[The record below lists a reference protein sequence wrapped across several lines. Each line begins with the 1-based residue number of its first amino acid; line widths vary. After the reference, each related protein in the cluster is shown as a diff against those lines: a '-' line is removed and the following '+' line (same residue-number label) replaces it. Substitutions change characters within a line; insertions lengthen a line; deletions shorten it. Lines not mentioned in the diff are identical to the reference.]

1 MHLFFL
7 LKRNYKLFYSNNLSC
22 FSFIFSIYFLFFL
35 FFGFVAYFSA
45 SSFSYAQNVRFSAIT
60 TAEGLSQNTIT
71 ALIQDKQGF
80 LWIGTPD
87 GLHRYD
93 GYSFVDYKHLPNDS
107 TSLINNSITSLAE
120 DKNGNIWVGTEK
132 GISKWIRSQNIFE
145 QVKFN
150 HTGAIPHQEIHS
162 LFKDNKDNIWVGSKE
177 GLSFYKDTKKEWIHF
192 AANNQ
197 KLALLKDLSISV
209 VTQDAKGSIW
219 VGSDSLGL
227 YRINLA
233 QTNEQVKHFDIKSG
247 LLDLRITS
255 LASDAIANV
264 LWIGTEKGLQ
274 ALHLEQLPNQ
284 QVEENNKNLFTSFLY
299 KSNDENSISENHI
312 TGLLVDKS
320 GDLWVGTA
328 SQGLNK
334 YLNSKTGFIRYQKD
348 VYNPFSLTDNT
359 GMKVLFQD
367 RTGVFWFGTAQ
378 GGLNKYD
385 PEKIKFRLYRSVND
399 IRANGIQDNNIT
411 CFYKDEEGKTWIGT
425 KKAGI
430 FRYNPNI
437 ANGWFTQYSR
447 YTHGMPSDDVTGI
460 TKDLYGTTWCSTR
473 DRGVGRFSYKNGNLT
488 IIQYKKH
495 WEGLPSSRISK
506 LFTDKKGEIWVL
518 TFEGD
523 LCKYNRSLNDFEVKV
538 EGEPN
543 LADNDIM
550 LSAKSTDKNTI
561 WVGTPTGAYLYDV
574 ATETIILDKRKDLKV
589 WVSAI
594 QEVGDS
600 SVWFSSSK
608 GLIRYLPKNDSLA
621 YFSRKDGLPT
631 DMLYS
636 VILGEDNNLWLS
648 TNKGVVRFSLKTLR
662 AKSYD
667 ETNGLQGQDFLAG
680 SYYESENGEL
690 FFGGK
695 DGYNAFFP
703 TEIKDDPLPPQLV
716 FTEIEIF
723 SKSLPF
729 IDFITRVENPLDSH
743 ILTADSLTLDYEKT
757 GFSLEFAALHF
768 SDPKK
773 NMYAYKMEGLD
784 EEWTYV
790 NSGRRFVNYPT
801 LPYGN
806 YVFRVKAA
814 NSDEVWNEEGIALYI
829 NVSTPVWERLWFR
842 ILGVFMIVG
851 VISTFYIA
859 RIRRSKNQQALLELQ
874 VKERTKE
881 LQEKNKNMTDS
892 LRYAET
898 IQKAILPT
906 ETDLKEYLP
915 EVFTVY
921 EPLDIVSGDFY
932 WFKPLGDIVYIA
944 VADCTGHGVPGA
956 FMSMIGSSLLSDMVQ
971 QNRTLKPCE
980 TLELL
985 NQKIRTSLSQ
995 QDNRNSDGMDIC
1007 FCKIN
1012 LKTHQVWFSGA
1023 KRPLYIT
1030 KKDGTFKEIKGDRKS
1045 IGGREREKDNAK
1057 EFTTTEIQLESGDM
1071 IYLTSDGYA
1080 DQPNSQGKKIGSLQL
1095 QHLLKNIASL
1105 PAQKQKQ
1112 ELTDMLNVHQGDT
1125 KQRDDIAIMGIRV

>member
-1 MHLFFL
+1 
-7 LKRNYKLFYSNNLSC
+7 LS
-22 FSFIFSIYFLFFL
+22 
-35 FFGFVAYFSA
+35 
-45 SSFSYAQNVRFSAIT
+45 
-60 TAEGLSQNTIT
+60 
-71 ALIQDKQGF
+71 
-80 LWIGTPD
+80 
-87 GLHRYD
+87 
-93 GYSFVDYKHLPNDS
+93 
-107 TSLINNSITSLAE
+107 
-120 DKNGNIWVGTEK
+120 
-132 GISKWIRSQNIFE
+132 
-145 QVKFN
+145 
-150 HTGAIPHQEIHS
+150 
-162 LFKDNKDNIWVGSKE
+162 
-177 GLSFYKDTKKEWIHF
+177 
-192 AANNQ
+192 
-197 KLALLKDLSISV
+197 
-209 VTQDAKGSIW
+209 
-219 VGSDSLGL
+219 
-227 YRINLA
+227 
-233 QTNEQVKHFDIKSG
+233 
-247 LLDLRITS
+247 
-255 LASDAIANV
+255 
-264 LWIGTEKGLQ
+264 
-274 ALHLEQLPNQ
+274 
-284 QVEENNKNLFTSFLY
+284 
-299 KSNDENSISENHI
+299 
-312 TGLLVDKS
+312 
-320 GDLWVGTA
+320 
-328 SQGLNK
+328 
-334 YLNSKTGFIRYQKD
+334 
-348 VYNPFSLTDNT
+348 DNT
-359 GMKVLFQD
+359 GIKVLFQD
-367 RTGVFWFGTAQ
+367 HTGVFWFGTAQ

-399 IRANGIQDNNIT
+399 LRKNGIQDNNIT
-411 CFYKDEEGKTWIGT
+411 CFYQDNEGKTWIGT

-430 FRYNPNI
+430 FRYSPNI

-447 YTHGMPSDDVTGI
+447 YSHGTPSDDITGI
-460 TKDLYGTTWCSTR
+460 TQDLYGTTWCSTR

-488 IIQYKKH
+488 IVQYKKH
-495 WEGLPSSRISK
+495 WEGLPSSRIAK
-506 LFTDKKGEIWVL
+506 LFTDKKGEVWVL

-523 LCKYNRSLNDFEVKV
+523 LCKYNRGLNDFEVKV
-538 EGEPN
+538 EGEPT
-543 LADNDIM
+543 LTDNEIM
-550 LSAKSTDKNTI
+550 LSVKSTDKNTI

-574 ATETIILDKRKDLKV
+574 ATETIILDKRAALKV

-594 QEVGDS
+594 EEVGDS

-608 GLIRYLPKNDSLA
+608 GLIRYLPKSDSLA

-631 DMLYS
+631 DMIYS
-636 VILGEDNNLWLS
+636 VILGDDKNLWLS
-648 TNKGVVRFSLKTLR
+648 TNKGISRFSLKTLK

-680 SYYESENGEL
+680 SYYKSDKGEL

-703 TEIKDDPLPPQLV
+703 AEIKDDVITPQLV

-729 IDFITRVENPLDSH
+729 IDFITRVENPLDSY

-773 NMYAYKMEGLD
+773 NAYAYKMEGLD

-829 NVSTPVWERLWFR
+829 NVSTPVWERIWFR
-842 ILGVFMIVG
+842 IVGVLMIVG
-851 VISTFYIA
+851 IISTFYIA
-859 RIRRSKNQQALLELQ
+859 RIRRSKNQQALLEIQ
-874 VKERTKE
+874 VKDRTKE
-881 LQEKNKNMTDS
+881 LQEKNEKMTDS

-906 ETDLKEYLP
+906 ETDLKEHLP
-915 EVFTVY
+915 EVFTIY
-921 EPLDIVSGDFY
+921 KPLDIVSGDFY
-932 WFKPLGDIVYIA
+932 WFKNLGDIVYIA

-985 NQKIRTSLSQ
+985 NVKIRTSLSQ

-1030 KKDGTFKEIKGDRKS
+1030 KTDGTFKEIKGDRKS

-1071 IYLTSDGYA
+1071 IYLTSDGYV
-1080 DQPNSQGKKIGSLQL
+1080 DQPNKDGKKIGSLEL
-1095 QHLLKNIASL
+1095 QHVLKNIGSL

-1112 ELTDMLNVHQGDT
+1112 ELTDMLAVHQGNT

>member
-1 MHLFFL
+1 MHFFFL
-7 LKRNYKLFYSNNLSC
+7 QKKNSRLFYFNNLFGYS
-22 FSFIFSIYFLFFL
+22 SAFLLQLL
-35 FFGFVAYFSA
+35 FVVYFSTFYF
-45 SSFSYAQNVRFSAIT
+45 SSSYAQGVRFSAMT

-71 ALIQDKQGF
+71 TLIQDNQGF

-93 GYSFVDYKHLPNDS
+93 GYSLIDYKHLPNDS
-107 TSLINNSITSLAE
+107 TSLVDNSITALCE
-120 DKNGNIWVGTEK
+120 DKNGDIWIGTEK
-132 GISKWIRSQNIFE
+132 GISKWIRNKNTFL
-145 QVKFN
+145 QVQFGE
-150 HTGAIPHQEIHS
+150 TGAIPHTKINS
-162 LFKDNKDNIWVGSKE
+162 LFKDNKDNIWVGSQE
-177 GLSFYKDTKKEWIHF
+177 GLSFYQDKKNEWVHF
-192 AANNQ
+192 ASNNQ
-197 KLALLKDLSISV
+197 KLSILKDLPISAIA
-209 VTQDAKGSIW
+209 QDTKGAMW

-227 YRINLA
+227 YRVALA
-233 QTNEQVKHFDIKSG
+233 QTNEQVKHFDLNDG
-247 LLDLRITS
+247 LLDNHVTS
-255 LASDAIANV
+255 LAIDATANV
-264 LWIGTEKGLQ
+264 IWIGTKKGLQ
-274 ALHLEQLPNQ
+274 ALHLDNLTNQ
-284 QVEENNKNLFTSFLY
+284 QATQEQKNDKSFTSFVH
-299 KSNDENSISENHI
+299 KSNDENSISDNHI
-312 TGLLVDKS
+312 TGLLIDKS
-320 GDLWVGTA
+320 GNLWVGTA

-334 YLNSKTGFIRYQKD
+334 YLNEKSGFLRFQKD
-348 VYNPFSLTDNT
+348 VYNPFSLSDNT
-359 GMKVLFQD
+359 GIKVLFQD

-399 IRANGIQDNNIT
+399 LRKNGIQDNNIT
-411 CFYKDEEGKTWIGT
+411 CFYKDDEGKTWIGT

-447 YTHGMPSDDVTGI
+447 YSHGMPSDDVTGI
-460 TKDLYGTTWCSTR
+460 TQDLYGTTWCSTR

-488 IIQYKKH
+488 IVQYKKH

-523 LCKYNRSLNDFEVKV
+523 LCKYNRSLNDFEVKI

-543 LADNDIM
+543 LTDNEIM
-550 LSAKSTDKNTI
+550 LSAKATDKNTI

-574 ATETIILDKRKDLKV
+574 ATEKIILDKRKDLKV

-594 QEVGDS
+594 EEVGEN

-608 GLIRYLPKNDSLA
+608 GLIRYYPKQDSLS

-631 DMLYS
+631 DMIYS
-636 VILGEDNNLWLS
+636 VILGEDKNLWLS
-648 TNKGVVRFSLKTLR
+648 TNKGISRFSLKTLT

-680 SYYESENGEL
+680 SYYESEKGEL

-729 IDFITRVENPLDSH
+729 IDFITRVENPLDSY

-806 YVFRVKAA
+806 YVFRVKAS

-851 VISTFYIA
+851 IISTFYIA
-859 RIRRSKNQQALLELQ
+859 KIRRSKNQQLYLETQ
-874 VKERTKE
+874 VAERTKE

-906 ETDLKEYLP
+906 ETDLKEHLP

-932 WFKPLGDIVYIA
+932 WFKNLGDIVYVA

-985 NQKIRTSLSQ
+985 NTKIRTSLSQ
-995 QDNRNSDGMDIC
+995 QDNRNTDGMDIC

-1030 KKDGTFKEIKGDRKS
+1030 KKDGVFKEIKGDRKS
-1045 IGGREREKDNAK
+1045 IGGRKREKDEK
-1057 EFTTTEIQLESGDM
+1057 VFTTTEIQLESGDM

-1080 DQPNSQGKKIGSLQL
+1080 DQPNSKGKKIGSLQL
-1095 QHLLKNIASL
+1095 QETLKNIASL

-1112 ELTDMLNVHQGDT
+1112 ELTDMLLVHQGDT

>member
-1 MHLFFL
+1 MHFFSL
-7 LKRNYKLFYSNNLSC
+7 QKRNCKLLNTNNL
-22 FSFIFSIYFLFFL
+22 FSFSTTTLHRFLFSL
-35 FFGFVAYFSA
+35 TFVVYFAA
-45 SSFSYAQNVRFSAIT
+45 SYFVSFSYAQDIRFSAIT

-93 GYSFVDYKHLPNDS
+93 GYSLVESKNLPNDS
-107 TSLINNSITSLAE
+107 TSLINNSVTALVE
-120 DKNGNIWVGTEK
+120 DKNGDIWVGTEK
-132 GISKWIRSQNIFE
+132 GISKWIRNQNTFE
-145 QVKFN
+145 QIKFN
-150 HTGAIPHQEIHS
+150 QIGAIPHTQIQS
-162 LFKDNKDNIWVGSKE
+162 LFKDDKNNIWVGSKE
-177 GLSFYKDTKKEWIHF
+177 GLSFYKDDKDEWIHF
-192 AANNQ
+192 ASNNQ
-197 KLALLKDLSISV
+197 KLVALKNLSVAAI
-209 VTQDAKGSIW
+209 TQDGKGNIW
-219 VGSDSLGL
+219 IGSDSLGL
-227 YRINLA
+227 YKIALA
-233 QTNEQVKHFDIKSG
+233 QTNEQVTHFDIKNG
-247 LLDLRITS
+247 LLDIHITS
-255 LASDAIANV
+255 LASDTTTNT
-264 LWIGTEKGLQ
+264 LWIGTIKGLQ
-274 ALHLEQLPNQ
+274 ALHLDEINNQ
-284 QVEENNKNLFTSFLY
+284 NEDNTKLFTSFINHQ
-299 KSNDENSISENHI
+299 NDIHSISGNHI
-312 TGLLVDKS
+312 TGLLVDRS
-320 GDLWVGTA
+320 GQLWVGTA
-328 SQGLNK
+328 SQGINK
-334 YLNSKTGFIRYQKD
+334 YLNTKAGFIRHQKD
-348 VYNPFSLTDNT
+348 VYNPFSLSDNT
-359 GMKVLFQD
+359 GIKVLFQD

-399 IRANGIQDNNIT
+399 LRQNGIQDNNIT
-411 CFYKDEEGKTWIGT
+411 CFFKDDEGKTWIGT

-430 FRYNPNI
+430 FRYNPKI

-447 YTHGMPSDDVTGI
+447 YSHGMPSDDVTGI
-460 TKDLYGTTWCSTR
+460 TQDLYGTTWCSTR

-495 WEGLPSSRISK
+495 WEGLPSSRIAK

-523 LCKYNRSLNDFEVKV
+523 LCKYSRALNDFEVKV

-543 LADNDIM
+543 LTDNEIM
-550 LSAKSTDKNTI
+550 LSAKSTNKNTI

-574 ATETIILDKRKDLKV
+574 TTEKIILDKRNDLKV
-589 WVSAI
+589 WVSSI
-594 QEVGDS
+594 EEIGDS

-608 GLIRYLPKNDSLA
+608 GLIRYLPQKDSLT
-621 YFSRKDGLPT
+621 YFSRKDGLTT
-631 DMLYS
+631 DMIYS
-636 VILGEDNNLWLS
+636 VVLGEDKNLWLS
-648 TNKGVVRFSLKTLR
+648 TNKGISRFSLKTLK

-680 SYYESENGEL
+680 SYYKSNEGEL

-703 TEIKDDPLPPQLV
+703 TEIKDDPLTPQIV
-716 FTEIEIF
+716 FTEIDIF

-729 IDFITRVENPLDSH
+729 IDFITRVENPLDSY

-773 NMYAYKMEGLD
+773 NAYAYKMEGLD

-790 NSGRRFVNYPT
+790 NAGRRFVNYPT

-814 NSDEVWNEEGIALYI
+814 NSDEVWNEEGTALYI

-842 ILGVFMIVG
+842 ILGILMIVG
-851 VISTFYIA
+851 IISAFYMA
-859 RIRRSKNQQALLELQ
+859 RIRRSKNQQKLLELQ
-874 VKERTKE
+874 VEERTKE

-892 LRYAET
+892 LRYAKT
-898 IQKAILPT
+898 IQTAILPP
-906 ETDLKEYLP
+906 ETDLKECLT

-921 EPLDIVSGDFY
+921 EPLEIVSGDFY
-932 WFKPLGDIVYIA
+932 WFKNIDNIVYIA

-956 FMSMIGSSLLSDMVQ
+956 FMSMIGSSILSDMVQ
-971 QNRTLKPCE
+971 QNKELKPCE

-1012 LKTHQVWFSGA
+1012 LKTNQVWFSGA

-1045 IGGREREKDNAK
+1045 IGGKKRANEK

-1080 DQPNSQGKKIGSLQL
+1080 DQPNQIGKKIGSLQL
-1095 QHLLKNIASL
+1095 QDLLKNIGSL

-1112 ELTDMLNVHQGDT
+1112 EITDMLNVHKGDT
-1125 KQRDDIAIMGIRV
+1125 KQRDDIAIMGIRM

>member
-1 MHLFFL
+1 MHFL
-7 LKRNYKLFYSNNLSC
+7 PSKKKNYELLYSNNL
-22 FSFIFSIYFLFFL
+22 FQFLFSYSSVFL
-35 FFGFVAYFSA
+35 LLFNFTFVA
-45 SSFSYAQNVRFSAIT
+45 SFTTSTYAQNVRFSAIT

-71 ALIQDKQGF
+71 ALIQDRQGF

-93 GYSFVDYKHLPNDS
+93 GYSLIDYKHLPNDS
-107 TSLINNSITSLAE
+107 TSLINNSITSLVE
-120 DKNGNIWVGTEK
+120 DKKGNIWIATEK
-132 GISKWIRSQNIFE
+132 GISKWIRNQNSFQQI
-145 QVKFN
+145 KFN
-150 HTGAIPHQEIHS
+150 QTGAIPHTHIRN

-177 GLSFYKDTKKEWIHF
+177 GLSFYQDNKNEWVHF

-197 KLALLKDLSISV
+197 KLAILKDLPISAI
-209 VTQDAKGSIW
+209 TQDAKGTIW

-227 YRINLA
+227 YRITLA
-233 QTNEQVKHFDIKSG
+233 QTNEQIKHFDTKNG
-247 LLDLRITS
+247 LLNIYITA
-255 LASDAIANV
+255 LASDATANV
-264 LWIGTEKGLQ
+264 LWVGTKKGLQ
-274 ALHLEQLPNQ
+274 ALHLEQI
-284 QVEENNKNLFTSFLY
+284 EGETKNNTKIFTSFLN
-299 KSNDENSISENHI
+299 KPNDENSISDNHI

-328 SQGLNK
+328 SQGINK
-334 YLNSKTGFIRYQKD
+334 YINSKAGFLRYQKD
-348 VYNPFSLTDNT
+348 VYNPFSLSDNA
-359 GMKVLFQD
+359 GIKVLFQD
-367 RTGVFWFGTAQ
+367 RTGIFWFGTAQ

-399 IRANGIQDNNIT
+399 LRKNGIQDNNIT
-411 CFYKDEEGKTWIGT
+411 CFYKDDEGKTWIGT

-430 FRYNPNI
+430 FRYNPKI

-447 YTHGMPSDDVTGI
+447 YSHGAPSDDITGI
-460 TKDLYGTTWCSTR
+460 TQDLYGTTWCSTR
-473 DRGVGRFSYKNGNLT
+473 DRGVGRFSYKNGNLK

-495 WEGLPSSRISK
+495 WEGLPSSRIAK

-538 EGEPN
+538 EGEAN
-543 LADNDIM
+543 LTDNEIM
-550 LSAKSTDKNTI
+550 LSAKSTNKNTI
-561 WVGTPTGAYLYDV
+561 WVGTPTGAYLYDIT
-574 ATETIILDKRKDLKV
+574 TETIILDKRKDLKI
-589 WVSAI
+589 WVSSI
-594 QEVGDS
+594 EEVGDS

-608 GLIRYLPKNDSLA
+608 GLIRYLMKSDSLT

-631 DMLYS
+631 DMIYS
-636 VILGEDNNLWLS
+636 VILGEDKNLWLS
-648 TNKGVVRFSLKTLR
+648 TNKGISRFSIKTLK
-662 AKSYD
+662 AKSFD

-680 SYYESENGEL
+680 SCYKSDKGEL

-703 TEIKDDPLPPQLV
+703 SEIKDDILSPQLV
-716 FTEIEIF
+716 FTEIDIF

-729 IDFITRVENPLDSH
+729 IDFITKVENPLDSH

-773 NMYAYKMEGLD
+773 NAYAYKMEGLD
-784 EEWTYV
+784 DEWTYV

-806 YVFRVKAA
+806 YVFRVKAS
-814 NSDEVWNEEGIALYI
+814 NSDEVWNEEGVALYI
-829 NVSTPVWERLWFR
+829 NVSTPVWERIWFR
-842 ILGVFMIVG
+842 IVGVFVIVG
-851 VISTFYIA
+851 IISAFYIA
-859 RIRRSKNQQALLELQ
+859 KIRRSKNQQVLLELQ
-874 VKERTKE
+874 VEQRTKE
-881 LQEKNKNMTDS
+881 LKEKNEKMTDS

-906 ETDLKEYLP
+906 EAELKESLP

-921 EPLDIVSGDFY
+921 KPLDIVSGDFY
-932 WFKPLGDIVYIA
+932 WFKHLGDVVHIA

-985 NQKIRTSLSQ
+985 NEKIRTSLSQ
-995 QDNRNSDGMDIC
+995 QDNRNSDGMDVC

-1030 KKDGTFKEIKGDRKS
+1030 KTDGTFKEIKGDRKS

-1071 IYLTSDGYA
+1071 IYLTSDGYV
-1080 DQPNSQGKKIGSLQL
+1080 DQPNKEGKKIGSLQL
-1095 QHLLKNIASL
+1095 QDLLKNIGAL

-1112 ELTDMLNVHQGDT
+1112 ELTDMLAVHQGDT

>member
-1 MHLFFL
+1 MHFSSLQKKDSRLFFSATHTTL
-7 LKRNYKLFYSNNLSC
+7 AL
-22 FSFIFSIYFLFFL
+22 LFFIVQL
-35 FFGFVAYFSA
+35 TILTCFSA
-45 SSFSYAQNVRFSAIT
+45 SATYAQSVRFTPIT

-71 ALIQDKQGF
+71 ALIQDRQGF
-80 LWIGTPD
+80 LWIGTQD
-87 GLHRYD
+87 GLNRYD

-107 TSLINNSITSLAE
+107 TSLVDNFITALCE
-120 DKNGNIWVGTEK
+120 DKQGNIWIGTEK
-132 GISKWIRSQNIFE
+132 GISKWIRDENIFE
-145 QVKFN
+145 QISFQE
-150 HTGAIPHQEIHS
+150 TGAIPHKNITS
-162 LFKDNKDNIWVGSKE
+162 IFKDKKDNVWVGSQQ
-177 GLSFYKDTKKEWIHF
+177 GISFYTENKAEWIHF

-197 KLALLKDLSISV
+197 KLSMLKDLAVSTI
-209 VTQDAKGSIW
+209 TQDEKGNIW

-227 YRINLA
+227 YKITLA
-233 QTNEQVKHFDIKSG
+233 QTNEQVKYFDLQSG
-247 LLDLRITS
+247 LLDTHITA
-255 LASDAIANV
+255 LAPDATSNV
-264 LWIGTEKGLQ
+264 LWVGTKEGLQ
-274 ALHLEQLPNQ
+274 ALHLDQLSNQ
-284 QVEENNKNLFTSFLY
+284 AEEKSDKLFTSF
-299 KSNDENSISENHI
+299 KHKADSENSLSGNHI
-312 TGLLVDKS
+312 TGLLVDDS

-328 SQGLNK
+328 LQGLNK
-334 YLNSKTGFIRYQKD
+334 HLSSKAGFIRYQKD
-348 VYNPFSLTDNT
+348 VYNPFSLSDNA
-359 GMKVLFQD
+359 GIKVLFQD
-367 RTGVFWFGTAQ
+367 KTGIFWFGTAQ

-385 PEKIKFRLYRSVND
+385 PKKVKFRLYRSVND
-399 IRANGIQDNNIT
+399 IRKNGIQDSNIT
-411 CFYKDEEGKTWIGT
+411 CFYKDEEGRTWVGT
-425 KKAGI
+425 KKAGV
-430 FRYNPNI
+430 FRYNPSI
-437 ANGWFTQYSR
+437 ANGWFTQYSN
-447 YTHGMPSDDVTGI
+447 YSHGMPSDDITGI
-460 TKDLYGTTWCSTR
+460 VKDLYGTMWCSTR

-488 IIQYKKH
+488 IVKYKKH
-495 WEGLPSSRISK
+495 WEGLPSSRISRI
-506 LFTDKKGEIWVL
+506 FTDKKGEIWVL

-523 LCKYNRSLNDFEVKV
+523 LCKYNRALNDFEVKV

-543 LADNDIM
+543 LSDNEIM
-550 LSAKSTDKNTI
+550 LSAKSTNKNTI

-574 ATETIILDKRKDLKV
+574 ATEKIVLDKRQDLKV
-589 WVSAI
+589 WVSSI
-594 QEVGDS
+594 EEVGDS

-608 GLIRYLPKNDSLA
+608 GLIQFFPKNDSLS

-631 DMLYS
+631 DMIYS
-636 VILGEDNNLWLS
+636 VILGEDDNLWLS
-648 TNKGVVRFSLKTLR
+648 TNKGISRFDLKTER

-667 ETNGLQGQDFLAG
+667 ESNGLQGQDFLAG
-680 SYYESENGEL
+680 SYYESEKGEI

-703 TEIKDDPLPPQLV
+703 SEIKEDPVAPQLV

-729 IDFITRVENPLDSH
+729 VDFITKVENPLDSH
-743 ILTADSLTLDYEKT
+743 ILTADTLILDYEKT

-773 NMYAYKMEGLD
+773 NTYAYKMEGLD
-784 EEWTYV
+784 DEWTYV

-814 NSDEVWNEEGIALYI
+814 NADEVWNEEGIALYI

-842 ILGVFMIVG
+842 VLGVFMIVG
-851 VISTFYIA
+851 IVSTLFIA

-881 LQEKNKNMTDS
+881 LQEKNEKMTDS

-906 ETDLKEYLP
+906 EAELKEHLP

-921 EPLDIVSGDFY
+921 KPLDIVSGDFY
-932 WFKPLGDIVYIA
+932 WFKHLGDIVYVA

-971 QNRTLKPCE
+971 QNRSLKPCE

-985 NQKIRTSLSQ
+985 NEKIRTSLSQ
-995 QDNRNSDGMDIC
+995 QDNRNSDGMDVC

-1012 LKTHQVWFSGA
+1012 LNTHKVWFSGA

-1030 KKDGTFKEIKGDRKS
+1030 KKDGLFKEIKGDRKS
-1045 IGGREREKDNAK
+1045 IGGRKREKEK

-1080 DQPNSQGKKIGSLQL
+1080 DQPNVEGKKIGSLKL
-1095 QHLLKNIASL
+1095 QELLKNIASL

-1112 ELTDMLNVHQGDT
+1112 ELTDLLHVHQGSM
-1125 KQRDDIAIMGIRV
+1125 KQRDDIAIMGVRV

>member
-1 MHLFFL
+1 MHFFSLPKKDYKLLLFNDLPNFFL
-7 LKRNYKLFYSNNLSC
+7 SLLRH
-22 FSFIFSIYFLFFL
+22 FIFTLLFVSF
-35 FFGFVAYFSA
+35 FSA
-45 SSFSYAQNVRFSAIT
+45 SYFTSSSYAQNVRFSAIT

-71 ALIQDKQGF
+71 ALIQDQQGF
-80 LWIGTPD
+80 LWVGTPD

-107 TSLINNSITSLAE
+107 TSLVDNSITSLVE
-120 DKNGNIWVGTEK
+120 DKNGDIWIGTEK
-132 GISKWIRSQNIFE
+132 GISKWIRNQNTFE
-145 QVKFN
+145 QIKFN
-150 HTGAIPHQEIHS
+150 QIGAIPHTQIRH
-162 LFKDNKDNIWVGSKE
+162 LFKDNKNNIWVGSKE
-177 GLSFYKDTKKEWIHF
+177 GLSSYQSTKNEWIHF
-192 AANNQ
+192 ASNNQ
-197 KLALLKDLSISV
+197 KLSTLKDLPVSAI
-209 VTQDAKGSIW
+209 TQDAKGNIW
-219 VGSDSLGL
+219 IGSDSLGL
-227 YRINLA
+227 YRITLA
-233 QTNEQVKHFDIKSG
+233 QTNEQVKYFDTKSG
-247 LLDLRITS
+247 LLDVHITS

-264 LWIGTEKGLQ
+264 LWIGTKKGLQ
-274 ALHLEQLPNQ
+274 ALHLDQIRNQ
-284 QVEENNKNLFTSFLY
+284 QIEDKNENKQNNDKLFTSFLH
-299 KSNDENSISENHI
+299 KPNDENSIGENHI
-312 TGLLVDKS
+312 AGLLVDKS

-334 YLNSKTGFIRYQKD
+334 YLNSKAGFIRYQKD
-348 VYNPFSLTDNT
+348 VYNPFSLSDNT
-359 GMKVLFQD
+359 GIKVLFQD

-399 IRANGIQDNNIT
+399 IRKNGIQDNNIT
-411 CFYKDEEGKTWIGT
+411 CFYKDDEGKTWIGT

-447 YTHGMPSDDVTGI
+447 YSHGMPSDDVTGI
-460 TKDLYGTTWCSTR
+460 TQDLYGTTWCSTR

-495 WEGLPSSRISK
+495 WEGLPSSRIAR

-523 LCKYNRSLNDFEVKV
+523 LCKYNRGLNDFEVKV

-543 LADNDIM
+543 LADNEIM
-550 LSAKSTDKNTI
+550 LSAKATDKNTI

-589 WVSAI
+589 WVSSI
-594 QEVGDS
+594 EEVGDS

-608 GLIRYLPKNDSLA
+608 GLIRYAPKKDSLA

-631 DMLYS
+631 DMIYS
-636 VILGEDNNLWLS
+636 VILGEDKNLWLS
-648 TNKGVVRFSLKTLR
+648 TNKGIARFSLQTLT

-680 SYYESENGEL
+680 SYYESEKGEL

-729 IDFITRVENPLDSH
+729 IDFITRVENPLDSY

-773 NMYAYKMEGLD
+773 NAYAYKMEGLD

-814 NSDEVWNEEGIALYI
+814 NADEVWNEEGIALYI
-829 NVSTPVWERLWFR
+829 NVSSPVWERLWFR
-842 ILGVFMIVG
+842 IVGIFMIVG
-851 VISTFYIA
+851 IISVFYIA
-859 RIRRSKNQQALLELQ
+859 RIRRSKNQQALLEKQ
-874 VKERTKE
+874 VEQRTKE
-881 LQEKNKNMTDS
+881 LQEKNEKMTDS

-906 ETDLKEYLP
+906 ETELKEYLP

-921 EPLDIVSGDFY
+921 KPLDIVSGDFY
-932 WFKPLGDIVYIA
+932 WFKHLGDIVYIA

-1030 KKDGTFKEIKGDRKS
+1030 KKD
-1045 IGGREREKDNAK
+1045 
-1057 EFTTTEIQLESGDM
+1057 
-1071 IYLTSDGYA
+1071 
-1080 DQPNSQGKKIGSLQL
+1080 
-1095 QHLLKNIASL
+1095 
-1105 PAQKQKQ
+1105 
-1112 ELTDMLNVHQGDT
+1112 
-1125 KQRDDIAIMGIRV
+1125 

>member
-1 MHLFFL
+1 MHFFSL
-7 LKRNYKLFYSNNLSC
+7 LKKKYSLLYSIAFVFCC
-22 FSFIFSIYFLFFL
+22 FISFSIN
-35 FFGFVAYFSA
+35 
-45 SSFSYAQNVRFSAIT
+45 AQNVRFSALT

-71 ALIQDKQGF
+71 ALTQDQQGF
-80 LWIGTPD
+80 LWVGTSD

-93 GYSFVDYKHLPNDS
+93 GYSFIDYKHLPNDS
-107 TSLINNSITSLAE
+107 TSLVDNSITSLVE
-120 DKNGNIWVGTEK
+120 DKKGDIWIGTK
-132 GISKWIRSQNIFE
+132 NGISKWIRNKNIFE

-150 HTGAIPHQEIHS
+150 QTGAISHIEIRS
-162 LFKDNKDNIWVGSKE
+162 LFKDNKDNIWIGSKE
-177 GLSFYKDTKKEWIHF
+177 GLSLYEDNKNEWIHF

-197 KLALLKDLSISV
+197 KLIMLKDLPVSV
-209 VTQDAKGSIW
+209 ITQDGKGNMW

-227 YRINLA
+227 YKITLA
-233 QTNEQVKHFDIKSG
+233 QTNEQVKFFDAKSG
-247 LLDLRITS
+247 LVDANITS
-255 LASDAIANV
+255 LASDAVANV
-264 LWIGTEKGLQ
+264 LWVGTKKGLQ
-274 ALHLEQLPNQ
+274 ALHLDKLTTQKI
-284 QVEENNKNLFTSFLY
+284 EEEGKNKKDTKLFTSFLN
-299 KSNDENSISENHI
+299 KPNDQSSLSENHI

-320 GDLWVGTA
+320 GNLWVGTA
-328 SQGLNK
+328 SEGLNK
-334 YLNSKTGFIRYQKD
+334 YLNAKAGFIRYQKD
-348 VYNPFSLTDNT
+348 VYNPFSLSDNT
-359 GMKVLFQD
+359 GIRVLFQD
-367 RTGVFWFGTAQ
+367 RTGIFWFGTAQ

-385 PEKIKFRLYRSVND
+385 PEKIKFRLYRSTND
-399 IRANGIQDNNIT
+399 LRKNGIQDNNIT
-411 CFYKDEEGKTWIGT
+411 CFFKDDDGKTWIGT
-425 KKAGI
+425 KKAGL
-430 FRYNPNI
+430 FRYNPKI

-447 YTHGMPSDDVTGI
+447 YSHGMPSDDVTGV
-460 TKDLYGTTWCSTR
+460 TQDLYGTTWCSTR
-473 DRGVGRFSYKNGNLT
+473 DRGVGRFSYRNGNLT

-538 EGEPN
+538 EGEPSLTN
-543 LADNDIM
+543 NEIV
-550 LSAKSTDKNTI
+550 LSAKSTAKNTI

-574 ATETIILDKRKDLKV
+574 ATEKIILDKRKDLKI

-600 SVWFSSSK
+600 SVWFSSIK
-608 GLIRYLPKNDSLA
+608 GLIRYLPKKDSLI

-631 DMLYS
+631 NMIYS
-636 VILGEDNNLWLS
+636 VILGEDKNLWLS
-648 TNKGVVRFSLKTLR
+648 TNKGISRFSLETLK

-680 SYYESENGEL
+680 SYYKSQKGEL

-703 TEIKDDPLPPQLV
+703 TEIKDNLLPPQLA

-729 IDFITRVENPLDSH
+729 VDFITRVENPLDSY

-757 GFSLEFAALHF
+757 GFSLEFAAMHF

-773 NMYAYKMEGLD
+773 NAYAYKMEGLD

-806 YVFRVKAA
+806 YVFRIKAA
-814 NSDEVWNEEGIALYI
+814 NSDEIWNEEGKALYI

-842 ILGVFMIVG
+842 VLGVFMIVG
-851 VISTFYIA
+851 IISTFYIA
-859 RIRRSKNQQALLELQ
+859 RIRRSKNQQALLESQ

-881 LQEKNKNMTDS
+881 LEEKNKNMTDS

-906 ETDLKEYLP
+906 ETELKEHLP

-921 EPLDIVSGDFY
+921 EPLELVSGDFY
-932 WFKPLGDIVYIA
+932 WFKSMGDIVYIA

-985 NQKIRTSLSQ
+985 NAKVRTSLSQ

-1007 FCKIN
+1007 LCKIN

-1045 IGGREREKDNAK
+1045 IGGKKRAKDEKI
-1057 EFTTTEIQLESGDM
+1057 FTTTQIQLEGGDM

-1080 DQPNSQGKKIGSLQL
+1080 DQPNKEGKKIGSLQL
-1095 QHLLKNIASL
+1095 QDLLKNIAPL

-1112 ELTDMLNVHQGDT
+1112 ELTDMLAVHQGNT
-1125 KQRDDIAIMGIRV
+1125 KQRDDIAIMGVRV